1 MKKTFKYR
9 IQPSKK
15 QVAILNKTLDE
26 CRWLY
31 NHFLEQRKNAWE
43 KDQQSVSCF
52 DQCNTL
58 KALKKERPSLQIVHS
73 QVLQNVAHRVDF
85 AFNGF
90 FRRVKNGEKKPGY
103 PRFKGKF
110 RYDSFIYPQ
119 VGFSIAENNTSVN
132 LSKIGNIKIKY
143 HRPIEGTIKTCAI
156 KRTRTDKWFVSFS
169 CIVEAPGGSHPVKNA
184 VGIDVGLKSF
194 AVLSNGEK
202 VENPKFFKQ
211 EEKNLAKAQRKFSA
225 IEKGIPERRKH
236 GKVVCRIHERISNKR
251 YNFSHQL
258 SRALMN
264 RFDLIAIEDLSINDM
279 KKDNFRCV
287 NRSIGDAAWNMLF
300 DQLSYKAEEAGKR
313 IIKINPAYTSQT
325 CSRCGNRQKIKLS
338 ERIFDC
344 HCCSLSIDR
353 DFNASLN
360 ILALGT
366 QGFPDLSDRSP
377 TL

>member
-9 IQPSKK
+9 VYPSKK
-15 QVAILNKTLDE
+15 QVAILNQTLDE

-31 NHFLEQRKNAWE
+31 NHLLEQRKNSWE
-43 KDQQSVSCF
+43 KDKQSISCF

-58 KALKKERPSLQIVHS
+58 KTLKEERPSLKSAHS
-73 QVLQNVAHRVDF
+73 QILQDVAFRIDF
-85 AFNGF
+85 AFKNF
-90 FRRVKNGEKKPGY
+90 FRRVKSGEKPGY
-103 PRFKGKF
+103 PRFRSES
-110 RYDSFIYPQ
+110 RYDSFTYPQ
-119 VGFSIAENNTSVN
+119 VGFSIAEDKKTIR

-143 HRPIEGTIKTCAI
+143 HRPIEGIIKTCTI
-156 KRTRTDKWFVSFS
+156 KRTRTEKWSISFS
-169 CIVEAPGGSHPVKNA
+169 CIVEAPEVIHPVKNA
-184 VGIDVGLKSF
+184 IGIDVGLKSF

-202 VENPKFFKQ
+202 VANPRFFKQ
-211 EEKNLAKAQRKFSA
+211 EEKNLARAQRKFSA
-225 IEKGIPERRKH
+225 IKKGMPERRKY

-258 SRALMN
+258 SRMLVN

-279 KKDNFRCV
+279 KKDNFRCI
-287 NRSIGDAAWNMLF
+287 NKSIGDAAWNMLF
-300 DQLSYKAEEAGKR
+300 DQLSYKAEYAGTQVV
-313 IIKINPAYTSQT
+313 KINPAHTSQT
-325 CSRCGNRQKIKLS
+325 CSRCGNRQKLKLS
-338 ERIFDC
+338 ERIFIC

-366 QGFPDLSDRSP
+366 QGFPDLPDRSP

>member
-9 IQPSKK
+9 VYPSKK
-15 QVAILNKTLDE
+15 QVAILTKTLDE

-43 KDQQSVSCF
+43 KDQQSISCF

-58 KALKKERPSLQIVHS
+58 KTLKEERPSLKSVHS
-73 QVLQNVAHRVDF
+73 QVLQNVAIRIDF
-85 AFNGF
+85 AFKNF
-90 FRRVKNGEKKPGY
+90 FRRVKGGEKPGY
-103 PRFKGKF
+103 PRFRSEF
-110 RYDSFIYPQ
+110 RYDSFTYPQ
-119 VGFSIAENNTSVN
+119 VGFEIIEDKQAVR
-132 LSKIGNIKIKY
+132 LSKIGDVKIKY

-156 KRTRTDKWFVSFS
+156 KRTRTEKWFISFS
-169 CIVEAPGGSHPVKNA
+169 CIVETPEVVCPVKNA

-225 IEKGIPERRKH
+225 IEKGMPERRKY

-258 SRALMN
+258 SRALVN

-287 NRSIGDAAWNMLF
+287 NKSIGDAAWNMLF
-300 DQLSYKAEEAGKR
+300 DQLSYKAEYAGTQVV
-313 IIKINPAYTSQT
+313 KINPAHTSQT
-325 CSRCGNRQKIKLS
+325 CSRCGNRQKLKLS
-338 ERIFDC
+338 ERIFIC

-366 QGFPDLSDRSP
+366 QGFPDLPDRSP